1 MAKYKFDNFNVELI
15 DPKIASVQTV
25 YTKGIETLSVSGVLD
40 ANGNK
45 LFGVYFGIMDNSK
58 EWTDVNIEAF
68 ALAALEKHKV

>member
-15 DPKIASVQTV
+15 DPQIDSVQTV
-25 YTKGIETLSVSGVLD
+25 YTKGTEMLSVSGVLD

-45 LFGVYFGIMDNSK
+45 LFGVDFGIMDNSK
-58 EWTDVNIEAF
+58 EWTDANIEAF

>member
-1 MAKYKFDNFNVELI
+1 MAKYKFDNFNVQLI
-15 DPKIASVQTV
+15 NPIIDSITTV
-25 YTKGIETLSVSGVLD
+25 YTKGSLTLEVSGVLD

-45 LFGVYFGIMDNSK
+45 LFGVYFGVMDNSK